1 MAGKV
6 FVVVTLGVMVVVA
19 VIGAVAVTAVVT
31 VVVLTGVTRVRPDKV
46 PHATGSVYVM
56 AEHQT

>member
-19 VIGAVAVTAVVT
+19 VIGAVTVTAVVT

-46 PHATGSVYVM
+46 PQTTGSVYVM